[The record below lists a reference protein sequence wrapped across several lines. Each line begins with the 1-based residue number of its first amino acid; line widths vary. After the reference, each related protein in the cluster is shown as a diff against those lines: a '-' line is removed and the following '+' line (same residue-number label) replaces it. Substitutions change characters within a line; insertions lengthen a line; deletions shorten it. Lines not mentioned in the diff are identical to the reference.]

1 MSNVVQNQI
10 NYLPTESEL
19 RQIFGASMPDAF
31 IRDYTS
37 VKRNVLQASQA
48 VDENTTSVA
57 ALTIR
62 VNTIDGQIITISGQ
76 LNTLS
81 GQVLGL
87 TTQVTTI
94 NNTLSAH
101 ISAQSAH
108 GAIGDIVGTDDYATA
123 SVGGTVLLAAAQ
135 VDAVV
140 STVAVTAPNASA
152 APATYTQAQMAE
164 VVTLVNEL
172 KADLTQT
179 VADLNAAIAVIN
191 GSLSTERTAKQRAV

>member
-10 NYLPTESEL
+10 NYLPTEVEL
-19 RQIFGASMPDAF
+19 RQILGASVPDPF

-48 VDENTTSVA
+48 VDANSASVA
-57 ALTIR
+57 LLTVRI
-62 VNTIDGQIITISGQ
+62 NTIDGQIVTISGQ

-94 NNTLSAH
+94 NNTLSSH

-108 GAIGDIVGTDDYATA
+108 GATGDIVGTGDYASA
-123 SVGGTVLLAAAQ
+123 GVGGTVLLAAAQ
-135 VDAVV
+135 ADAVV
-140 STVAVTAPNASA
+140 SAVTVTAPNASA

-164 VVTLVNEL
+164 VVALVNEL